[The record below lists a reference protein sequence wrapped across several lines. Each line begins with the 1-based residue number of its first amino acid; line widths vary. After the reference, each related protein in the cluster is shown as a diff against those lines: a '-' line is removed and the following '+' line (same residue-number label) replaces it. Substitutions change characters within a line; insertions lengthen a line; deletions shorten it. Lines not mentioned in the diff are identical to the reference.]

1 MENRAANRYLGKV
14 KRRLMCSRAHRE
26 RLLGRCREMVTGYL
40 EETPDAD
47 YARLT
52 AAFGTPEECAG
63 ELLASLDAA
72 VVAVARERRKFLHIG
87 AVVSVLACLVL
98 VCVYW
103 YAQYNAAKNITVVV
117 EYPPT
122 YTTEEAHKEQI
133 EQARIENQGRPDGWH
148 TTLEEDD

>member
-40 EETPDAD
+40 EETSDAD

-72 VVAVARERRKFLHIG
+72 VVAVARERRKFLRIG

-103 YAQYNAAKNITVVV
+103 YAQYSAANNITILV
-117 EYPPT
+117 EHPPT
-122 YTTEEAHKEQI
+122 YTTEEEAEQI
-133 EQARIENQGRPDGWH
+133 IRDTPPEAQSH
-148 TTLEEDD
+148 LEEDER

>member
-14 KRRLMCSRAHRE
+14 KRRLMCPRAHRE

-52 AAFGTPEECAG
+52 AAFGTPEEYAG

-72 VVAVARERRKFLHIG
+72 AVAVARERRKFLRIG

-103 YAQYNAAKNITVVV
+103 YAQYSAAKNITILV

-122 YTTEEAHKEQI
+122 YTTEEEAEQI
-133 EQARIENQGRPDGWH
+133 IRDTPPEAQSH
-148 TTLEEDD
+148 LEEDER